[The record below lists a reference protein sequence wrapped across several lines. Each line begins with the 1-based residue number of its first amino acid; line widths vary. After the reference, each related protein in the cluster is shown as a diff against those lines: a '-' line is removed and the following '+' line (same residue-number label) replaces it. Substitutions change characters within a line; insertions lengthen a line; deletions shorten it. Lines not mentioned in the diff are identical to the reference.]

1 VQEYRRVRFSEVI
14 DLSHELYE
22 GMPNIS
28 NNPVSFGTIY
38 TYEFT
43 ETLSHGRLSM
53 QGRQIVVPEHCAT
66 HFDAPRHFDRDGLS
80 AADYPIDK
88 LVLPGHLLDFTDKG
102 PGDAITIADCERAEQ
117 ASGQRIEAGHAI
129 IAWTGADA
137 QWGEPGFMTE
147 RPFLPTESAQWLVD
161 RGMSLFATDLIGM
174 DDPAEWWW
182 PTHAIWLR
190 AGIPMVQQLCHLDQL
205 AGKDFVFAALPLKLR
220 DGTGCPVRAV
230 ALVP

>member
-1 VQEYRRVRFSEVI
+1 VQFSQVI

-43 ETLSHGRLSM
+43 ERLSQGRLSM

-66 HFDAPRHFDRDGLS
+66 HFDAPRHFDRGGLS
-80 AADYPIDK
+80 AAEYPLDR
-88 LVLPGHLLDFTDKG
+88 LVLPGHLLDLTDKG
-102 PGDAITIADCERAEQ
+102 PGEAITIADFERAEQ
-117 ASGQRIEAGHAI
+117 ASGRRIEAGQAI
-129 IAWTGADA
+129 IAWTGVDA
-137 QWGEPGFMTE
+137 EWGQRGFMTE

-174 DDPAEWWW
+174 DDPDEWWW